1 MASSLST
8 IVLTAGDM
16 SAAAL
21 QSVINFAN
29 KKEGSTQLAA
39 FIDSMAG
46 GIHVGSLSCR
56 VGATQAT
63 GALTVSSTGPLN
75 NETAVVAG
83 TTITGKTSG
92 AVPANGEF
100 NISTT
105 PATAA
110 ANIALAI
117 NSVASLVG
125 VVTAT
130 SNLGVVT
137 ITASV
142 PGLLGNGLI
151 LTEALTNVTATAF
164 SGGTNG
170 TVYNIDLA

>member
-21 QSVINFAN
+21 QSVINFGA
-29 KKEGSTQLAA
+29 KKEGAVQLAA
-39 FIDSMAG
+39 FIESMAG
-46 GIHVGSLSCR
+46 GIHVGTLDCR
-56 VGATQAT
+56 VGAVQAT
-63 GALTVSSTGPLN
+63 GTLTVSSTGPAN

-83 TTITGKTSG
+83 TTITAKTSG
-92 AVPANGEF
+92 AVIANGEF
-100 NISTT
+100 NISAT
-105 PATAA
+105 PSVCA
-110 ANIALAI
+110 ANIAATI
-117 NSVASLVG
+117 NAVASLIG

-130 SNLGVVT
+130 SNSGVVT
-137 ITASV
+137 ITSSV

-151 LTEALTNVTATAF
+151 LTEAMANVAAVAF

-170 TVYNIDLA
+170 TVYSIDLA

>member
-8 IVLTAGDM
+8 IVLTSGDL
-16 SAAAL
+16 SAAGL
-21 QSVINFAN
+21 QSIVNFGA
-29 KKEGSTQLAA
+29 KKEGTLQLADY
-39 FIDSMAG
+39 ITSMAAG
-46 GIHVGSLSCR
+46 VRVGSLSCR
-56 VGATQAT
+56 VGAVQASGT
-63 GALTVSSTGPLN
+63 LTVSSTGPLN

-92 AVPANGEF
+92 AVAANGEF

-110 ANIALAI
+110 ANIVTAI

-137 ITASV
+137 ITSSV
-142 PGLLGNGLI
+142 PGLVGNGLI
-151 LTEALTNVTATAF
+151 LTEAMTNVAAAAF

-170 TVYNIDLA
+170 TVYSIDLA